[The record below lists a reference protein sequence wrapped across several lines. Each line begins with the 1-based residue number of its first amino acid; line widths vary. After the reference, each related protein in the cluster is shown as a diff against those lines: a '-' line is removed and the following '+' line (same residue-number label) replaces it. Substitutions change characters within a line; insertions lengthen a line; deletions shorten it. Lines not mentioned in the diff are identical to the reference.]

1 MEKSNFQISLT
12 YQQIADL
19 VLQLSEEDSQK
30 LRSEL
35 RKMLSGLKFRVSE
48 EKIRTILQDVKK
60 YFNDKLGKYTHK
72 KSSKDWFFYG
82 LGFSTENLGYV
93 FGFNIGFF
101 YNSDINLY
109 EKIGMNVLI
118 RTDGEQTEVRN
129 QYLSFFRDKLKNW
142 SNTPEKDYFTLE
154 RDGKGIEIGRYAE
167 IKSFENE
174 EEILQ
179 FLKDCV
185 DGIHSIYPDI
195 IENSDKIFPKVMRA
209 APPWKE
215 SLFELC
221 KHALI

>member
-1 MEKSNFQISLT
+1 MEKSNLQISLS

-30 LRSEL
+30 LRNEL
-35 RKMLSGLKFRVSE
+35 KKILSGLKFRVSE
-48 EKIRTILQDVKK
+48 EKIRNILQDIKK

-101 YNSDINLY
+101 YNSEINLY

-118 RTDGEQTEVRN
+118 RTDGEQVEIRN
-129 QYLSFFRDKLKNW
+129 QYLNFFRQKLSTW

-167 IKSFENE
+167 IKSFETE
-174 EEILQ
+174 EQILQ
-179 FLKDCV
+179 FLKECV
-185 DGIHSIYPDI
+185 DGIHAIYPDI
-195 IENSDKIFPKVMRA
+195 IYRSDNIFHKVVRA

-215 SLFELC
+215 PIIELC
-221 KHALI
+221 KHTAS